1 MEVTAVWKLS
11 FAPGSRSVNGYN
23 LSEGSLTTHIINL
36 QMLILFGK
44 EILLLGIYPSELLR
58 VCAKKKMSSKEF
70 FTVLF
75 ITGKYLMSNN
85 RLTI

>member
-1 MEVTAVWKLS
+1 MEVTTVWKLS
-11 FAPGSRSVNGYN
+11 FAPGGRSVNGYN

-58 VCAKKKMSSKEF
+58 VCAKKNEQQGVFHS
-70 FTVLF
+70 V
-75 ITGKYLMSNN
+75 IYN
-85 RLTI
+85 REIFNVQ